1 MVTLGE
7 GRVGKTSIITR
18 FVNNNFRDTTEE
30 TIEGYCLEKSVQ
42 LKHTKIKLSIW
53 VFIQK
58 ELRIQ
63 LVKRSII
70 LWLRFTIEMQMQH
83 YLFLMLL

>member
-30 TIEGYCLEKSVQ
+30 TIEGYCLEKSV
-42 LKHTKIKLSIW
+42 
-53 VFIQK
+53 
-58 ELRIQ
+58 
-63 LVKRSII
+63 
-70 LWLRFTIEMQMQH
+70 
-83 YLFLMLL
+83 